1 VLDDI
6 EAKKPNTMVVDVTA
20 QQFAWKFEYPQ
31 QKVKSDDL
39 VLAENRPV
47 EFRLH
52 TKDVLHSF
60 WVPEFRLKSDIVP
73 GITTKVR
80 LTPNKPGHWDVVC
93 AELCG
98 LGHSTMRQDVTVLR
112 RTAFDAW
119 IKKKTGGGGAKA
131 AAPDGKAVFASNGCA
146 SCHTFKPAD
155 ASGSVGPDLDKLKAV
170 ASKREKG
177 KSAEA
182 YVREAITDPRAFTVK
197 GFPKNVM
204 PTTFKKDI
212 PPKQLDAL
220 VQYLLGEG
228 KSK

>member
-1 VLDDI
+1 VI
-6 EAKKPNTMVVDVTA
+6 
-20 QQFAWKFEYPQ
+20 
-31 QKVKSDDL
+31 
-39 VLAENRPV
+39 
-47 EFRLH
+47 
-52 TKDVLHSF
+52 HSF

-73 GITTKVR
+73 GLTTKVR
-80 LTPNKPGHWDVVC
+80 LTPNKVGSWNVVC

-98 LGHSTMRQDVTVLR
+98 LGHSTMRQQVRVLER
-112 RTAFDAW
+112 PAFDAW
-119 IKKKTGGGGAKA
+119 IKKKSGGGGKQTATGGGKQ
-131 AAPDGKAVFASNGCA
+131 VFASNGCA
-146 SCHTFKPAD
+146 SCHTFKPAA

-170 ASKREKG
+170 AAKREKG

-220 VQYLLGEG
+220 VQYLLGGG
-228 KSK
+228 KSQ